1 MAEILL
7 VEDEA
12 NARKVLSMGL
22 ELQGHQVC
30 SCASPEQ
37 AAQQLQTQAFDV
49 VLTDLRMEGRD
60 AGLDVIDM
68 ARAAQPQAR
77 VLLLT
82 AYASADTAVAAMKQ
96 GAFDYLTKPVSG
108 EELAAAVERALFD
121 AAGDQLPGGHQG
133 ASTEQDLAAGQSAAV
148 AGEMLLGE
156 SEPMQ
161 RVRERLK
168 RAARSDYTVM
178 ISGESG
184 TGKELAARAVHAWSS
199 RAKGVFIPVHC
210 GAIPEGLF
218 ESELFGHRKG
228 AFTGAEFDRVGLIES
243 ASGGTLFLDEV
254 GELPLSAQVKLLRV
268 LQEKQVRRVGEDR
281 EHDVDVRVIAAT
293 NRDLEAEV
301 QQGHF
306 RDDLFF
312 RLNVVPVHMPP
323 LRQRREDIPLLAR
336 AIVQQY
342 SEGRARL
349 SDGCVRELVTLP
361 FMGNVRELENL
372 MQRMLALSEGADLD
386 AALLAEMYSGVHGG
400 EHISLQDMQ
409 EQGGGLDA
417 WVMTIEQQL
426 IDEALA
432 RTGGNITRAATEL
445 GISFRSLRYR
455 LKKGRQSPD
464 EDA

>member
-1 MAEILL
+1 VADILL

-22 ELQGHQVC
+22 ELQGHHVC
-30 SCASPEQ
+30 GCAAPAE
-37 AAQQLQTQAFDV
+37 ADRQLQQRSFDV

-60 AGLDVIDM
+60 AGLEVISM
-68 ARAAQPQAR
+68 ARKRQPQAR

-108 EELAAAVERALFD
+108 EELASAVERALFD
-121 AAGDQLPGGHQG
+121 AAAHSGGAARKTAQPEQEAEEEGIVASAGDI
-133 ASTEQDLAAGQSAAV
+133 
-148 AGEMLLGE
+148 LLGE
-156 SEPMQ
+156 SEAMQ
-161 RVRERLK
+161 RVRERLR
-168 RAARSDYTVM
+168 RAARSDFTVL

-184 TGKELAARAVHAWSS
+184 TGKELAARAVHAWSC

-228 AFTGAEFDRVGLIES
+228 AFTGAESDRAGLIES

-254 GELPLSAQVKLLRV
+254 GELPQSVQVKLLRV
-268 LQEKQVRRVGEDR
+268 LQEKRVRRVGDDR
-281 EHDVDVRVIAAT
+281 EHDVDVRIIAAT
-293 NRDLEAEV
+293 NRDLEMEV

-336 AIVQQY
+336 AIVRQY
-342 SEGRARL
+342 SEGRSRL
-349 SDGCVRELVTLP
+349 TDGCLKELASLP

-372 MQRMLALSEGADLD
+372 IQRMVALSESGKLDTALLSDLYSGTQGGLQVSLQSMQQQGGDLD
-386 AALLAEMYSGVHGG
+386 T
-400 EHISLQDMQ
+400 
-409 EQGGGLDA
+409 
-417 WVMTIEQQL
+417 WVASIEQQL
-426 IDEALA
+426 IDQALA
-432 RTGGNITRAATEL
+432 ASGGNITRAAETL

-455 LKKGRQSPD
+455 LKKGQLPD
-464 EDA
+464 DEA